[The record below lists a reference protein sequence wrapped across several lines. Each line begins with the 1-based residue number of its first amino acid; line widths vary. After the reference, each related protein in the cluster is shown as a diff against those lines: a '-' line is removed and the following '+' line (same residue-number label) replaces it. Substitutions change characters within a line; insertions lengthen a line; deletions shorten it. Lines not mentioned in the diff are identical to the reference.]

1 MEYLEG
7 QYIKLMD
14 HSAHSSDSSLCD
26 FCLFPKIKEQLRG
39 KNFQDMN
46 EVDTAGQEQ
55 MENVRK
61 EDFYQCFEHWFER
74 MNKCISVQGH
84 DFEQT

>member
-1 MEYLEG
+1 
-7 QYIKLMD
+7 
-14 HSAHSSDSSLCD
+14 
-26 FCLFPKIKEQLRG
+26 
-39 KNFQDMN
+39 MN
-46 EVDTAGQEQ
+46 EVDTAGQAQ